1 MEKLVEVKDLKK
13 HFPVNKKGILG
24 GKAHVK
30 AVDGVSFDIH
40 KGEVL
45 SLVGESGCG
54 KSTTGRLIL
63 KLLQATDGQI
73 KFDGE
78 DITNLKESQM
88 REKRSQMQMI
98 FQDPYQSLNPRM
110 RIRDLIAEPL
120 LVHENMDKIE
130 RYKRVK
136 KLLDMVGLP
145 ESSME
150 KFAHEFSG
158 GQRQRIGIARAI
170 SVNPKLIIADEPVSA
185 LDVSVQSQV
194 LNLMQD
200 LQEELGLT
208 YLFISH
214 NLSVV
219 EHISDRIAVMYLGK
233 IVEIASRDE
242 LYANPQHPYT
252 KALLSAV
259 PVPDPKK
266 KRNRIIL
273 KGDIP
278 SPINPPTGCPFHTRC
293 QFATELCKTKVPELS
308 SSADGHFTAC
318 HFFEELKEDSNQQ
331 ILEEVR

>member
-1 MEKLVEVKDLKK
+1 VEKLVEVKDLKK
-13 HFPVNKKGILG
+13 YFQINKKGLFG
-24 GKAHVK
+24 GKAFVK
-30 AVDGVSFDIH
+30 AVDGVSFNIY

-45 SLVGESGCG
+45 SIVGESGCG
-54 KSTTGRLIL
+54 KSTTGRLLL
-63 KLLQATDGQI
+63 KLLSASEGSI
-73 KFDGE
+73 KFAGTDL
-78 DITNLKESQM
+78 TAFKEQQM
-88 REKRSQMQMI
+88 RPMRQEMQMI

-120 LVHENMDKIE
+120 LIHENMNQKE
-130 RYKRVK
+130 RYNRVR

-145 ESSME
+145 EASMN
-150 KFAHEFSG
+150 KFSHEFSG

-170 SVNPKLIIADEPVSA
+170 SVNPKLIVADEPVSA

-200 LQEELGLT
+200 LQIELGLT

-233 IVEIASRDE
+233 IVEISSRNE
-242 LYANPQHPYT
+242 LYTKPRHPYT

-259 PVPDPKK
+259 PVPDPTR
-266 KRNRIIL
+266 KRSRIIL

-278 SPINPPTGCPFHTRC
+278 SPINPPAGCHFHTRC
-293 QFATELCKTKVPELS
+293 QECMEICKKNTPILQQV
-308 SSADGHFTAC
+308 DDNHFVSC
-318 HFFEELKEDSNQQ
+318 HLYK
-331 ILEEVR
+331 